1 MRGAAAVAAEKGP
14 RAGSGGRGAAQK
26 AGRFANC
33 CCHMAAPFDPFT
45 LK

>member
-1 MRGAAAVAAEKGP
+1 MRDTAAVAAEKGP
-14 RAGSGGRGAAQK
+14 RAGSRDRGVAQK

-33 CCHMAAPFDPFT
+33 CCHMAASFDPFT